1 MGWQPSRNE
10 WMYVLFFCLI
20 VSAWPT
26 RLATPAVVASCE
38 SQVGVAR
45 PPAVT
50 RRASNVGAIAPP
62 QAADSRDVA
71 AVPIEQP
78 TTGIRL
84 YGTASPF
91 ASWPHC
97 DLSPDGK
104 WLVGFRGTRML
115 VWDRQAARVAKE
127 MDVVALGS
135 VQSCKFSPR
144 GKYCAIFVKHWLD
157 LPELSDADEPGE
169 DSEAIDPDKLL
180 DLKPKFRSQVL
191 VFDRQWKQVAA
202 FDVDCHGPQ
211 FPDGLLFS
219 QDESA
224 LLLNGEIGTFIGWMA
239 VLDLDDH
246 SIHVPTAE
254 WQRFG
259 GAAVWLNAREIA
271 WPRERKTW
279 DWRNDRF
286 TPWPPDFLP
295 DTWSVQSSS
304 ADGDWWLVQ
313 KQTGKVLYQL
323 STQREVPLTGW
334 QGYAFGQVSP
344 DGQYFL
350 GVGARHATREVMLLD
365 LDQEQEL
372 ARVEDWGITEIRFVP
387 NEPVA
392 HLTMFASNAGTR
404 AQSITM
410 AAVPVDDGFTD
421 ALNQAQQ
428 QLPVTDRIAFAAQDQ
443 WLVLA
448 GGRSWVNLSDGQLAG
463 IGPSVRSVLMVAPQ
477 PASEHVYTFGTPADR
492 ANQWNEMALTRQSR
506 HPDGGKRLTTIQPPT
521 EILRSL
527 RILLGTQTTSYG
539 DWSVYPAH
547 LSVSLDQTQLR
558 TAQWEDKALTADSM
572 VRRLHLNRWE
582 VGRHKKIRST
592 LLAVSADKPKS
603 ARHFQLSPDG
613 SQYAVAHGAGLWLGD
628 AEEGELR
635 RDVRLPGIATGLE
648 FSADNRWLAV
658 ALIRAPWQSG
668 GMWPSARNQTL
679 ATEIALIEVETSL
692 IRFQKKN
699 LDLVGFGF
707 RPEGQQLYT
716 LQRDGQAGRKRL
728 VLYRPTSWE
737 PEFEHTTDYSE
748 ALAAAFSS
756 DGRLLAIPLADTRIE
771 VWDLDALHQAP

>member
-1 MGWQPSRNE
+1 MGWPPHRSE
-10 WMYVLFFCLI
+10 CLCLVFFCLTI
-20 VSAWPT
+20 SAWPT
-26 RLATPAVVASCE
+26 RLATTAAVASCE
-38 SQVGVAR
+38 SQAEVAS
-45 PPAVT
+45 PAAVPRGGT
-50 RRASNVGAIAPP
+50 NAGSITALQGAGSN
-62 QAADSRDVA
+62 DVA
-71 AVPIEQP
+71 TVPIEQP

-91 ASWPHC
+91 ASWTYC

-104 WLVGFRGTRML
+104 WLVGFRGTRLL
-115 VWDRQAARVAKE
+115 VWDRQAARVVKE
-127 MDVVALGS
+127 MDVVAVGS
-135 VQSCKFSPR
+135 VQSCKFSPS
-144 GKYCAIFVKHWLD
+144 GNYCAIFVKHWLD
-157 LPELSDADEPGE
+157 LPELSDGDEPGNH
-169 DSEAIDPDKLL
+169 SEAIDPDKLL
-180 DLKPKFRSQVL
+180 DLKPKFSSQVL

-211 FPDGLLFS
+211 YPDGLLFS

-224 LLLNGEIGTFIGWMA
+224 LLLNGEIGSFIQWMA

-246 SIHVPTAE
+246 SIHVPAAE

-259 GAAVWLNAREIA
+259 GAAVWLNPREIA
-271 WPRERKTW
+271 WPRARKTW

-295 DTWSVQSSS
+295 DAWSVQTSS
-304 ADGDWWLVQ
+304 ADGDWRLVRN
-313 KQTGKVLYQL
+313 QTGTVLYQL

-350 GVGARHATREVMLLD
+350 GVGARQATREVMLLD

-404 AQSITM
+404 AQSMTM
-410 AAVPVDDGFTD
+410 ASVPVDDGFAD
-421 ALNQAQQ
+421 ALKQAQQ

-463 IGPSVRSVLMVAPQ
+463 IGPSVRSDLMVAPQ
-477 PASEHVYTFGTPADR
+477 PASEHVYMFGLADR
-492 ANQWNEMALTRQSR
+492 PNQWDEMALTRQSR
-506 HPDGGKRLTTIQPPT
+506 QPDGGKRLTTIQPPT

-527 RILLGTQTTSYG
+527 RILLGTQTTSEG

-558 TAQWEDKALTADSM
+558 TAHWEDKALTVDSM

-635 RDVRLPGIATGLE
+635 RDVRLPGLATGLE

-658 ALIRAPWQSG
+658 GMVRAPWETG
-668 GMWPSARNQTL
+668 WKWPISRNQTL
-679 ATEIALIEVETSL
+679 ATEIALIEVETGL

-728 VLYRPTSWE
+728 VLYRPASWE